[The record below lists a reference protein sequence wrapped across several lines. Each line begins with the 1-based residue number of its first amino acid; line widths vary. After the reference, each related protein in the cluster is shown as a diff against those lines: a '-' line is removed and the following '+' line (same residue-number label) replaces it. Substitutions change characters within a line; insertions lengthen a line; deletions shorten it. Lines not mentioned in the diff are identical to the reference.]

1 MNSKK
6 NRWEQDLSVELIL
19 LVALLMALFGL
30 LLVWRSSQRATESAR
45 LELAQLREQ
54 RDSAVSQ
61 VNVLERENALQSQ
74 RLELQEN
81 SLNALQSKMSEQFE
95 NLANRIFDDKQ
106 SKFSAQSREAL
117 DVSMQPLR
125 RDLNEFRQRV
135 EQVYKNEN
143 DQRGSLVGQIIELR
157 TQTDRIAND
166 AAKLADALRGDNKAQ
181 GNWGEMVLE
190 RLLEDSGLSEGREYS
205 TQASSRDSDGRL
217 RYPDVVVH
225 LPEGRDVVID
235 SKVTLTDYER
245 YYHAS
250 DELERKNYL
259 SRHLQSLRSH
269 VRGLS
274 VKEYESLPG
283 VNSLDFVLIF
293 VPVEAAFILAIDND
307 ADLIRDAYQ
316 RNIIIVS
323 PSTLMVT
330 LRTIK
335 NLWRYADQNSN
346 ALDIAT
352 KAGALYDQFVLFVE
366 ALEEVGKHLDK
377 SREVYKTAH
386 KRLATGNGN
395 LVRRAEQ
402 VKQLG
407 AKAKKALPEPLLRK
421 SLDEPIIEESDNE

>member
-1 MNSKK
+1 MSA
-6 NRWEQDLSVELIL
+6 EIIL
-19 LVALLMALFGL
+19 LVAWLATLLG
-30 LLVWRSSQRATESAR
+30 VWWQWRSGADSQQRAAAEIAQVRTERDA
-45 LELAQLREQ
+45 AQAQVQQLLR
-54 RDSAVSQ
+54 D
-61 VNVLERENALQSQ
+61 NALQAQ
-74 RLELQEN
+74 RLELQEH
-81 SLNALQSKMSEQFE
+81 SLSALESKMSEQFE

-117 DVSMQPLR
+117 DISMQPLR

-157 TQTDRIAND
+157 SQTERIAND

-245 YYHAS
+245 YYHAE
-250 DELERKNYL
+250 DELQRKTYL
-259 SRHLQSLRSH
+259 NQHLQSLRNH

-274 VKEYESLPG
+274 LKEYQSLPG

-293 VPVEAAFILAIDND
+293 VPIEAAFILAIDND

-346 ALDIAT
+346 AVDIAT

-366 ALEEVGKHLDK
+366 ALEDVGKHLDK
-377 SREVYKTAH
+377 SREAYKTAH
-386 KRLATGNGN
+386 KRLSSGNGN
-395 LVRRAEQ
+395 LVRRVEQ

-407 AKAKKALPEPLLRK
+407 AKAKKSLPA
-421 SLDEPIIEESDNE
+421 SLVESSQANHQPPGAENDDE

>member
-1 MNSKK
+1 MSA
-6 NRWEQDLSVELIL
+6 EIIL
-19 LVALLMALFGL
+19 LVAWLATLLGAWWQ
-30 LLVWRSSQRATESAR
+30 WRSGADNQQRAATEI
-45 LELAQLREQ
+45 AQVRTERDAAQAQVQQLLR
-54 RDSAVSQ
+54 D
-61 VNVLERENALQSQ
+61 NALQAQ
-74 RLELQEN
+74 RLELQEH
-81 SLNALQSKMSEQFE
+81 SLSALESKMSEQFE

-117 DVSMQPLR
+117 DISMQPLR

-157 TQTDRIAND
+157 SQTERIAND

-181 GNWGEMVLE
+181 GNWGELVLE
-190 RLLEDSGLSEGREYS
+190 RLLEDSGLSEGREYT

-217 RYPDVVVH
+217 RYPDVVIH
-225 LPEGRDVVID
+225 LPEGREVIID

-245 YYHAS
+245 YYNAS
-250 DELERKNYL
+250 DELERERYL
-259 SRHLQSLRSH
+259 KQHLQALRSH

-274 VKEYESLPG
+274 FKEYESLPG

-293 VPVEAAFILAIDND
+293 VPVEAAFILAIDHD
-307 ADLIRDAYQ
+307 SDLIRDAYQ

-335 NLWRYADQNSN
+335 NLWRYADQNLN
-346 ALDIAT
+346 ALEIAD
-352 KAGALYDQFVLFVE
+352 KAGALYDQFVLYVE
-366 ALEEVGKHLDK
+366 ALEDIGKHLDK
-377 SREVYKTAH
+377 SVEVYTTAH
-386 KRLATGNGN
+386 KRLTAGKGN

-402 VKQLG
+402 IKALG
-407 AKAKKALPEPLLRK
+407 AKAKKSLPQPLLD
-421 SLDEPIIEESDNE
+421 SSEQESGDE

>member
-1 MNSKK
+1 MSA
-6 NRWEQDLSVELIL
+6 EIIL
-19 LVALLMALFGL
+19 LVAWLATLLGGWWQ
-30 LLVWRSSQRATESAR
+30 WRSGADSQQRAATEI
-45 LELAQLREQ
+45 AQVRTERDAAQAQVQQLLR
-54 RDSAVSQ
+54 D
-61 VNVLERENALQSQ
+61 NALQAQ
-74 RLELQEN
+74 RLELQEH
-81 SLNALQSKMSEQFE
+81 SLSALESKMSEQFE

-117 DVSMQPLR
+117 DISMQPLR

-157 TQTDRIAND
+157 SQTERIAND

-217 RYPDVVVH
+217 RYPVVVVH

-245 YYHAS
+245 YYHAE
-250 DELERKNYL
+250 DELQRKTYL
-259 SRHLQSLRSH
+259 NQHLQSLRNH

-274 VKEYESLPG
+274 LKEYQSLPG

-293 VPVEAAFILAIDND
+293 VPIEAAFILAIDND

-346 ALDIAT
+346 AVDIAT

-366 ALEEVGKHLDK
+366 ALEDVGKHLDK
-377 SREVYKTAH
+377 SREAYKTAH
-386 KRLATGNGN
+386 KRLSSGNGN
-395 LVRRAEQ
+395 LVRRVEQ

-407 AKAKKALPEPLLRK
+407 AKAKKSLPA
-421 SLDEPIIEESDNE
+421 SLVESSQANHQPPGAENDDE

>member
-1 MNSKK
+1 MSA
-6 NRWEQDLSVELIL
+6 EIIL
-19 LVALLMALFGL
+19 LVAWLATLLG
-30 LLVWRSSQRATESAR
+30 VWWQWRSGADSQQRAAAEIAQVRTERDA
-45 LELAQLREQ
+45 AQAQMQQLLR
-54 RDSAVSQ
+54 D
-61 VNVLERENALQSQ
+61 NALQAQ
-74 RLELQEN
+74 RLELQEH
-81 SLNALQSKMSEQFE
+81 SLSALESKMSEQFE

-117 DVSMQPLR
+117 DISMQPLR

-157 TQTDRIAND
+157 SQTERIAND

-245 YYHAS
+245 YYHAE
-250 DELERKNYL
+250 DELQRKTYL
-259 SRHLQSLRSH
+259 NQHLQSLRNH

-274 VKEYESLPG
+274 LKEYQSLPG

-293 VPVEAAFILAIDND
+293 VPIEAAFILAIDND

-346 ALDIAT
+346 AVDIAT

-366 ALEEVGKHLDK
+366 ALEDVGKHLDK
-377 SREVYKTAH
+377 SREAYKTAH
-386 KRLATGNGN
+386 KRLSSGNGN
-395 LVRRAEQ
+395 LVRRVEQ

-407 AKAKKALPEPLLRK
+407 AKAKKSLPA
-421 SLDEPIIEESDNE
+421 SLVESSQANHQPPGAENDDE

>member
-1 MNSKK
+1 MSA
-6 NRWEQDLSVELIL
+6 EIIL
-19 LVALLMALFGL
+19 LVAWLATLLG
-30 LLVWRSSQRATESAR
+30 VWWQWRSGADSQQRAATEI
-45 LELAQLREQ
+45 AQVRTERDAAQAQVQQLLR
-54 RDSAVSQ
+54 D
-61 VNVLERENALQSQ
+61 NALQAQ
-74 RLELQEN
+74 RLELQEH
-81 SLNALQSKMSEQFE
+81 SLSALESKMSEQFE

-117 DVSMQPLR
+117 DISMQPLR

-157 TQTDRIAND
+157 SQTERIAND

-245 YYHAS
+245 YYHAE
-250 DELERKNYL
+250 DELQRKTYL
-259 SRHLQSLRSH
+259 NQHLQSLRNH

-274 VKEYESLPG
+274 LKEYQSLPG

-293 VPVEAAFILAIDND
+293 VPIEAAFILAIDND

-346 ALDIAT
+346 AVDIAT

-366 ALEEVGKHLDK
+366 ALEDVGKHLDK
-377 SREVYKTAH
+377 SREAYKTAH
-386 KRLATGNGN
+386 KRLSSGNGN
-395 LVRRAEQ
+395 LVRRVEQ

-407 AKAKKALPEPLLRK
+407 AKAKKSLPA
-421 SLDEPIIEESDNE
+421 SLVESSQANHQPPDAENDDE

>member
-1 MNSKK
+1 MSA
-6 NRWEQDLSVELIL
+6 EIIL
-19 LVALLMALFGL
+19 LVAWLATLLG
-30 LLVWRSSQRATESAR
+30 VWWQWRSGADSQQRAATEI
-45 LELAQLREQ
+45 AQVRTERDAAQAQVQQLLR
-54 RDSAVSQ
+54 D
-61 VNVLERENALQSQ
+61 NALQAQ
-74 RLELQEN
+74 RLELQEH
-81 SLNALQSKMSEQFE
+81 SLSALESKMSEQFE

-117 DVSMQPLR
+117 DISMQPLR

-157 TQTDRIAND
+157 SQTERIAND

-245 YYHAS
+245 YYHAE
-250 DELERKNYL
+250 DELQRKTYL
-259 SRHLQSLRSH
+259 NQHLQSLRNH

-274 VKEYESLPG
+274 LKEYQSLPG

-293 VPVEAAFILAIDND
+293 VPIEAAFILAIDND

-346 ALDIAT
+346 AVDIAT

-366 ALEEVGKHLDK
+366 ALEDVGKHLDK
-377 SREVYKTAH
+377 SREAYKTAH
-386 KRLATGNGN
+386 KRLSSGNGN
-395 LVRRAEQ
+395 LVRRVEQ

-407 AKAKKALPEPLLRK
+407 AKAKKSLPA
-421 SLDEPIIEESDNE
+421 SLVESSQANHQPPGAENDDE